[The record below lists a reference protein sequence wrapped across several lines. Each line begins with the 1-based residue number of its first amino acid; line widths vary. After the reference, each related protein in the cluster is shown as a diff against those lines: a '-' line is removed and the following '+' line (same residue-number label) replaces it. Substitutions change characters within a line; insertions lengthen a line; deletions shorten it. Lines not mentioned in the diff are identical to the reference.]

1 MTPYMPYQIL
11 RDFTVIS
18 VYNALRAV
26 SNFACGIVENSVDEY
41 TLDYTREYL
50 WESSIPIRILRANV
64 YDKLNEQ

>member
-11 RDFTVIS
+11 RDFTAIS
-18 VYNALRAV
+18 VYNALQAV
-26 SNFACGIVENSVDEY
+26 SNFACGIVKNSVDEY
-41 TLDYTREYL
+41 TLDYTRGYL